1 MFDKKI
7 EYPEDLPLLENDR
20 VSRRTFFKVTIEKVE
35 EVTKPQTEEKYLH
48 NETKKIISGYGYRNE
63 IEKDSQKD
71 YLPVKVETGGRS
83 IDSNSKDIYEQKFDE
98 MDVSEIVLFL
108 NRTK

>member
-7 EYPEDLPLLENDR
+7 EYPEDIPLLENKGVLKR
-20 VSRRTFFKVTIEKVE
+20 SFFKITIE
-35 EVTKPQTEEKYLH
+35 EVKEVSKPETEEKYLH
-48 NETKKIISGYGYRNE
+48 IENKKIISGYEYRQE
-63 IEKDSQKD
+63 IGEENQKD
-71 YLPVKVETGGRS
+71 YIPVKVETGGIS